1 MFMYNRFLDQV
12 MYKFTSVVMF
22 RFTTNYDM
30 QMKLILFLPN
40 TLTRTLTKMFKI
52 V

>member
-1 MFMYNRFLDQV
+1 MFMYNRFLDQL

-22 RFTTNYDM
+22 RFTANYDM
-30 QMKLILFLPN
+30 QMKLKWFLPN
-40 TLTRTLTKMFKI
+40 TLTRKLTKVFKT